1 MVNKSNLPEYEWI
14 FFIYFLL
21 FRSFFIF
28 PLYIVHVYA
37 FLFKIKGNF
46 GFDKIGTAYPEGIP
60 LFALRFAPAVCG
72 SALTPTIYLILCEL
86 GLSPVAGC
94 LAGVMFLFGKKIN

>member
-1 MVNKSNLPEYEWI
+1 MNRYFLIISNHSNRSFLI
-14 FFIYFLL
+14 FTLANRSILRLFIYE
-21 FRSFFIF
+21 
-28 PLYIVHVYA
+28 
-37 FLFKIKGNF
+37 IKGNF

-60 LFALRFAPAVCG
+60 LFALRFVPAVCG

-94 LAGVMFLFGKKIN
+94 LAGVMFLFGKKMN

>member
-1 MVNKSNLPEYEWI
+1 MVNKLNFPEYEWI
-14 FFIYFLL
+14 SLTYLISFQSFLI
-21 FRSFFIF
+21 FIF
-28 PLYIVHVYA
+28 N
-37 FLFKIKGNF
+37 IKGNF

-60 LFALRFAPAVCG
+60 LFALRFVPAVCG

-94 LAGVMFLFGKKIN
+94 LAGVMFLFGKKINLC